1 MRIKEQRR
9 RKKRRMR
16 RLIALLV
23 CLLVLAIA
31 ALIVIKV
38 FTVEKVE
45 IEGNELYEDAVITGT
60 ILDDE
65 YSWNSLYVFLKYRF
79 QKVENVPFIDAMDI
93 TLKSPHTLHVTV
105 YEKGLVGYLYNAPID
120 QNVYFDK
127 DGFVVE
133 ISSEII
139 EGVPR
144 VDGLECEEIVLYE
157 QLPIAQSV
165 LKELLTLTQAL
176 RRNDLIPDSILYG
189 REHSPVLVY
198 GDVWVQLG
206 STTLLTQKVE
216 RIEKILPQ
224 LDGESGILHLES
236 WSEEN
241 TNIVFDR
248 DE

>member
-1 MRIKEQRR
+1 MIKEERR
-9 RKKRRMR
+9 RKKKRRK
-16 RLIALLV
+16 RLAALLV
-23 CLLVLAIA
+23 FLLVLAIA
-31 ALIVIKV
+31 ALVVIKV

-45 IEGNELYEDAVITGT
+45 IEGNELYDDAMISGT
-60 ILDDE
+60 ILNDE

-79 QKVENVPFIDAMDI
+79 KKVENVPFIDTMEVA
-93 TLKSPHTLHVTV
+93 LKSPHTLHVTV
-105 YEKGLVGYLYNAPID
+105 YEKGLVGYLYDSGQN

-133 ISSEII
+133 ISSDII
-139 EGVPR
+139 EGIPR
-144 VDGLECEEIVLYE
+144 VDGLSCEEIVLYE
-157 QLPIAQSV
+157 QLPIEKDV

-176 RRNDLIPDSILYG
+176 KRKELIPDSILFG
-189 REHSPVLVY
+189 RENSPILVY
-198 GDVWVQLG
+198 GNVWVQIG

-216 RIEKILPQ
+216 RIGKILPQ
-224 LDGESGILHLES
+224 LEGESGVLHLEN